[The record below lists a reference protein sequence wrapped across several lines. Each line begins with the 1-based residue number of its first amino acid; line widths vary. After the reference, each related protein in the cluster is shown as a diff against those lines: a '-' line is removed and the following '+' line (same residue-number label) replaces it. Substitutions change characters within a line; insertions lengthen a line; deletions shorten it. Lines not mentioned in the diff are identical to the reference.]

1 MFKSEAKVRVRYKET
16 DQMGMAY
23 HANYLVWFEVGRT
36 ELMRKVG
43 MPYAEFEKS
52 GLFLP
57 VLKVFC
63 EYKHAVSY
71 DDLLTII
78 TRLDQLGNVR
88 LTFHYEIRK
97 EEKLHAS
104 GYTEHAFIN
113 MKGRPVALKST
124 APFYGIVFQKHL
136 KKKENKGGQNG

>member
-57 VLKVFC
+57 VLKAFC

-113 MKGRPVALKST
+113 MKGRPVALKKHS
-124 APFYGIVFQKHL
+124 PFLWNCLSKAL
-136 KKKENKGGQNG
+136 EKERE